1 MDELICSVG
10 SLLPELLRLRYV
22 TCVQFGNEL
31 SRAVLIME
39 QLQLQVESR
48 LSEQDGKGLAEMIEL
63 LGIDDDLSGKSKMQR
78 IKIITKTID
87 RKMAGDEKEARTCLD

>member
-1 MDELICSVG
+1 
-10 SLLPELLRLRYV
+10 
-22 TCVQFGNEL
+22 
-31 SRAVLIME
+31 ME

-78 IKIITKTID
+78 IKIIPKTID
-87 RKMAGDEKEARTCLD
+87 SKMAGDEKEARTCLD